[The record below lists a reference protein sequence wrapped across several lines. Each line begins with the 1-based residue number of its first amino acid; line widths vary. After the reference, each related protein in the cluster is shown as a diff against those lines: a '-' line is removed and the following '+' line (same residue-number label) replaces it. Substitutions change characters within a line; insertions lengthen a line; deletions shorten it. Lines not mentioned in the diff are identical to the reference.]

1 MEKLSK
7 ILDEFLEKKDLKKKI
22 LYNDLILNWK
32 NFVGEG
38 LATHIQPKN
47 VKNKILLLYS
57 DHPVWSENFKIMQN
71 EVKKRINEHY
81 KTDLIDDFKIM
92 ILRKDYGRNKRL

>member
-1 MEKLSK
+1 MLEKLSR

-32 NFVGEG
+32 IFVGEN
-38 LATHIQPKN
+38 LAVHIFPKS
-47 VKNKILLLYS
+47 VKNKVLILYS
-57 DHPVWSENFKIMQN
+57 DHPVWSENFKIISK
-71 EVKKRINEHY
+71 EVKKKINDYY

-92 ILRKDYGRNKRL
+92 ILRNEYGRNK

>member
-1 MEKLSK
+1 LEKLSK

-38 LATHIQPKN
+38 LATHIQPKS

-57 DHPVWSENFKIMQN
+57 DHPVWSENFKIIQT

-81 KTDLIDDFKIM
+81 KIDLIDDFKIT